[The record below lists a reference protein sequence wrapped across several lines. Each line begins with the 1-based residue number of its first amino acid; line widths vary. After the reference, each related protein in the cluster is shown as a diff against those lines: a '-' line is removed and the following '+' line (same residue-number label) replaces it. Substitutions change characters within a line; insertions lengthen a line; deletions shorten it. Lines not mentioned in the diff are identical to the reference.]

1 MEDTK
6 VKEVLDEHAARRRAL
21 LKNAGKVAVTAP
33 AVSLLLAKGI
43 KPASAQNYNAITT
56 TVPFNCLLEGSLVLA
71 PNGRTIPVD
80 ACRIGQPL
88 ASFGGV
94 TTISDLWRDH
104 MRDHYYVIN
113 DELRITNDH
122 PILRWTPRGP
132 AWSRVDR
139 LDIGDAVVSP
149 HGRIAV
155 RTIERVEQVV
165 PTVYIETEHDAFLA
179 QGAQG
184 PYVVHGRYAEPE
196 NRKRHDCTGDAF
208 GIVA

>member
-43 KPASAQNYNAITT
+43 KPASAQSYNAITT
-56 TVPFNCLLEGSLVLA
+56 TEPFNCLLEGSLVLA

-94 TTISDLWRDH
+94 TRISDVWRDH
-104 MRDHYYVIN
+104 LRDHYFVIN

-122 PILRWTPRGP
+122 PVLRWTPRGP
-132 AWSRVDR
+132 AWNRIDR
-139 LDIGDAVVSP
+139 LDVGDAVMSP

-155 RTIERVEQVV
+155 RTIERVDQVV
-165 PTVYIETEHDAFLA
+165 PTVYIETEHDTFLA
-179 QGAQG
+179 HGAQG
-184 PYVVHGRYAEPE
+184 PYVVHGRYAEAATV
-196 NRKRHDCTGDAF
+196 KRRDGARDAIGQF
-208 GIVA
+208 A